1 MGTKRTQGSKSE
13 PVRKRG
19 KTGTYTYYVTLPKS
33 VIDDLDWRD
42 GQKVVVKKSG
52 SRIVIE
58 DCKPSRKSR

>member
-13 PVRKRG
+13 PVRKIG

-33 VIDDLDWRD
+33 VIDDLDWHD
-42 GQKVVVKKSG
+42 GQKVVIKKSG

>member
-13 PVRKRG
+13 PVRKIG

>member
-13 PVRKRG
+13 PVRKIG
-19 KTGTYTYYVTLPKS
+19 KTGMYTYYVTLPKS

>member
-13 PVRKRG
+13 PVRKIG
-19 KTGTYTYYVTLPKS
+19 KTGTYTYYVTVPKS